1 MPRQQPRFSLVIEIV
16 LDSGSGKTGARISD
30 ISMGGCYVDTIAPFR
45 EGETIIFYL
54 VQSGG
59 RIKFT
64 GDVSYVL
71 EGFGFGV
78 RFTNLTNEQTDFL
91 TQVVSSRPE

>member
-1 MPRQQPRFSLVIEIV
+1 MPRQQPRLSLVIEIV
-16 LDSGSGKTGARISD
+16 FDSGSGKGARISD
-30 ISMGGCYVDTIAPFR
+30 ISMGGCYVDTIATFR
-45 EGETIIFYL
+45 EGEPVTFFL

-64 GDVSYVL
+64 GEVSYVL

-78 RFTNLTNEQTDFL
+78 RFTDLTGEQTDFL
-91 TQVVSSRPE
+91 NRIVSSPPE